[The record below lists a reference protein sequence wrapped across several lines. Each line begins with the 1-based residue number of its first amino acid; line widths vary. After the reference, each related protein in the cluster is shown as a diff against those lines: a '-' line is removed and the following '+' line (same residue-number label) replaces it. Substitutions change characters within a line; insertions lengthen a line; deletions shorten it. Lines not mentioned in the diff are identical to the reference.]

1 MARITVEDCL
11 ERVENRFQLVL
22 IATKRARQL
31 AGGAEPLVSRDND
44 KNTVIAL
51 REIAEGLVTE
61 SILDEDDTP
70 TIANPFEGISAEDND
85 ADNGHHIAEI
95 LGGQQKDTEPAET
108 ETPTLTSVVPPTVSG
123 TINPPVSVIEE
134 TQSDVELA
142 SGESDA
148 DSQPPQQSVQ
158 E

>member
-11 ERVENRFQLVL
+11 EKVENRFQLVL

-31 AGGAEPLVSRDND
+31 AGGAEPMVDRDND

-51 REIAEGLVTE
+51 REIAEGLVTA

-70 TIANPFEGISAEDND
+70 IVTNPFELPPLEE
-85 ADNGHHIAEI
+85 IAA
-95 LGGQQKDTEPAET
+95 GET
-108 ETPTLTSVVPPTVSG
+108 SE
-123 TINPPVSVIEE
+123 
-134 TQSDVELA
+134 
-142 SGESDA
+142 ESDEIVEAEEVLMEMEASKEVNAEAEVEPESSVEQSA
-148 DSQPPQQSVQ
+148 DETDTDSEHSEQNVL